1 MFEQDYIMRIIKE
14 MIRAVLKL
22 VFHIDAVS
30 PEEEMVEDEVRL
42 ENLKKLIDMMN
53 NGDINEAE
61 NRLSEWTASG
71 QQEDLLMGLVFY
83 SRLNEKTDDFLEAHQ
98 YSREEIQ
105 EGLETLIAQYGLEN
119 LSEVFL

>member
-22 VFHIDAVS
+22 VFHIDTVS

-53 NGDINEAE
+53 NGEINEAE

>member
-105 EGLETLIAQYGLEN
+105 EGLEALIAQYGLED